1 MVDEKGNLTRFASR
15 KGLPSRGLS
24 RNMREIL
31 SLKLP
36 LVRSP
41 LMKIKKPVKSDQ
53 LCFIL
58 VDEKGIEP
66 SASALRTRRSPS

>member
-1 MVDEKGNLTRFASR
+1 MALRFAHLPPKAVMKLVDEKGNLTRFASR
-15 KGLPSRGLS
+15 KGLPSRDLS

-41 LMKIKKPVKSDQ
+41 
-53 LCFIL
+53 
-58 VDEKGIEP
+58 
-66 SASALRTRRSPS
+66 